1 MTAQQASN
9 SPAQRTLI
17 KSPPLKPEQYPT
29 ELGPGQ
35 TVYGTPFDK
44 FRPLGGG
51 AGQDIFRRFNIRAAE
66 EADFLTCWAETRASA
81 GIFARDATGTLAF
94 RISSANLMNLNNELD
109 IGTPGTPSQCAR
121 WIHVYDA
128 EGTSWLTQFRL
139 VDIEALPE
147 IFNIAGKPLQ
157 HDGRLSLNDPSGQTV
172 RNFIARQ
179 RIEAELARMK
189 RD

>member
-9 SPAQRTLI
+9 SPAQ
-17 KSPPLKPEQYPT
+17 KSLVKNPLLNPEQYPT
-29 ELGPGQ
+29 ELGPGN

-66 EADFLTCWAETRASA
+66 EADFLTYWVETRASA
-81 GIFARDATGTLAF
+81 GIFARDATGSLVF
-94 RISSANLMNLNNELD
+94 RISSANLTDLNSELD

-139 VDIEALPE
+139 VDIEGLPE
-147 IFNIAGKPLQ
+147 IFDSAGKPVQ
-157 HDGRLSLNDPSGQTV
+157 HSGRLSLNDPSGQTV
-172 RNFIARQ
+172 RNFVARQ

-189 RD
+189 RG

>member
-1 MTAQQASN
+1 
-9 SPAQRTLI
+9 
-17 KSPPLKPEQYPT
+17 
-29 ELGPGQ
+29 
-35 TVYGTPFDK
+35 
-44 FRPLGGG
+44 
-51 AGQDIFRRFNIRAAE
+51 
-66 EADFLTCWAETRASA
+66 
-81 GIFARDATGTLAF
+81 
-94 RISSANLMNLNNELD
+94 MNLNNELD

>member
-109 IGTPGTPSQCAR
+109 IGTPGT
-121 WIHVYDA
+121 
-128 EGTSWLTQFRL
+128 SWLTQFRL